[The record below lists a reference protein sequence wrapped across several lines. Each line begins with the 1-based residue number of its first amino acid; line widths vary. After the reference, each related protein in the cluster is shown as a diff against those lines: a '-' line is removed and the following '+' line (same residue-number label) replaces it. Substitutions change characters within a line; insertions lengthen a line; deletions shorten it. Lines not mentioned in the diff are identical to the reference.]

1 MNEKR
6 VSFNNFLIIKEPRMS
21 AIVYGRG
28 GLNLPY
34 SKVGGPAEGGMK
46 GNIFSANITR
56 LRVLFI
62 RK

>member
-6 VSFNNFLIIKEPRMS
+6 VSFKLFSIIKEPRMS

-46 GNIFSANITR
+46 GPSMGPSSASR
-56 LRVLFI
+56 PS
-62 RK
+62 